1 MRLAAAGLVAL
12 VACAA
17 ACQPAPVMFGGID
30 LGKPMRALGTEPF
43 WGVEIRPDAIV
54 FTGVDRPDFRAP
66 NPGARLQGAVA
77 IIAAKDVAG
86 AELVITLRPD
96 TCSDGMSDFVYP
108 LGAEIVFGGDTLT
121 GCAASQTTLDERPR
135 P

>member
-1 MRLAAAGLVAL
+1 MRVSALGLVVL
-12 VACAA
+12 VA
-17 ACQPAPVMFGGID
+17 ACQPAPAMLGGVD
-30 LGKPMRALGTEPF
+30 LDKPIRALGTEPF
-43 WGVEIRPDAIV
+43 WGVEIGPDEIV

-77 IIAAKDVAG
+77 IIAAKDAAG

-108 LGAEIVFGGDTLT
+108 LGAEIAFGGETLT

>member
-1 MRLAAAGLVAL
+1 MRLAAAGLVVL
-12 VACAA
+12 AA
-17 ACQPAPVMFGGID
+17 ACQPAPVMLAGID

-43 WGVEIRPDAIV
+43 WGIDIGPDEIV
-54 FTGVDRPDFRAP
+54 FTGVDRPEFRAP

-77 IIAAKDVAG
+77 IIAAKDKAG

-108 LGAEIVFGGDTLT
+108 LGAEVALGGEVLT
-121 GCAASQTTLDERPR
+121 GCAASQTTLGERPR

>member
-1 MRLAAAGLVAL
+1 MPDMRLAAAMLVAAL
-12 VACAA
+12 A

-43 WGVEIRPDAIV
+43 WGVEIRSDEIV
-54 FTGVDRPDFRAP
+54 FTGVDRPEFRAP

-77 IIAAKDVAG
+77 IIAARDAAG
-86 AELVITLRPD
+86 LELVITLRPD
-96 TCSDGMSDFVYP
+96 QCSDGMSDFVYP
-108 LGAEIVFGGDTLT
+108 LGAEVVFGGETLR
-121 GCAASQTTLDERPR
+121 GCAVSQTTLDERPR